1 MLLQDPMPEPA
12 EGTLSTTVMWRD
24 TMDESKSTTL
34 REQVL
39 ALRDYMDSR
48 ILGQQRL
55 LSRMLVALL
64 ADGHILVEGPPGLA
78 KTRAV
83 KTLASGLQGDFQRIQ
98 FTPDLLP
105 ADLTGTDVYRPH
117 DSRFSFQPGPLF
129 HHVIVADEIN
139 RAPAKV
145 QSALLESMEERQI
158 SVGKKTY
165 PLPGLYF
172 VMATQNPIEQ
182 EGTYP
187 LPESQLDRFLLKI
200 TIDYPEVERE
210 VDIMRQVRLEAQQ
223 KHATS
228 QETDSSSES
237 PRGLPPGL
245 PISQELLFAA
255 RAQILELFIAEP
267 VEQYIAQLVDASRHP
282 QSYSDE
288 LAGWIQYGASPRASL
303 AFDRCS
309 RSLAWLDGRDYV
321 SPEDV
326 QKLAHEILRHRIL
339 LTYQA
344 EADGV
349 TVDAVIDELLARV
362 PVT

>member
-1 MLLQDPMPEPA
+1 MPETETYTA
-12 EGTLSTTVMWRD
+12 RQQL
-24 TMDESKSTTL
+24 ESL
-34 REQVL
+34 LEF
-39 ALRDYMDSR
+39 MNSR

-55 LSRMLVALL
+55 VSRMLVALL

-83 KTLASGLQGDFQRIQ
+83 KTLASGIEGDFQRIQ

-105 ADLTGTDVYRPH
+105 ADLTGTDVYRPQ
-117 DSRFSFQPGPLF
+117 DSSFVFQQGPLF

-158 SVGKKTY
+158 TVGKNTY
-165 PLPGLYF
+165 PLPALYF

-187 LPESQLDRFLLKI
+187 LPEAQLDRFLLKI
-200 TIDYPEVERE
+200 TIDYPRVESEVE
-210 VDIMRQVRLEAQQ
+210 IMRQVRREAQRSERQ
-223 KHATS
+223 LPVPDSLPVAQQTIFDLR
-228 QETDSSSES
+228 QE
-237 PRGLPPGL
+237 
-245 PISQELLFAA
+245 
-255 RAQILELFIAEP
+255 ILDMYMSEP
-267 VEQYIAQLVDASRHP
+267 VEQYITQLVDASRNP
-282 QSYSDE
+282 QSYSAE
-288 LAGWIQYGASPRASL
+288 LASRIQYGASPRATL
-303 AFDRCS
+303 AFDRCT
-309 RSLAWLDGRDYV
+309 RALAWLEGRDYV

-344 EADGV
+344 EADGLSI
-349 TVDAVIDELLARV
+349 DQVIDDLLARV
-362 PVT
+362 PVC

>member
-1 MLLQDPMPEPA
+1 MPDSEA
-12 EGTLSTTVMWRD
+12 NA
-24 TMDESKSTTL
+24 L
-34 REQVL
+34 REQFLVL
-39 ALRDYMDSR
+39 REFMNSR

-55 LSRMLVALL
+55 VSRMLVALL
-64 ADGHILVEGPPGLA
+64 ADGHILVESPPGLA

-83 KTLASGLQGDFQRIQ
+83 KTLASGLEGNFQRIQ

-105 ADLTGTDVYRPH
+105 SDLTGTDVYRPH
-117 DSRFSFQPGPLF
+117 DSSFVFQQGPLF

-158 SVGKKTY
+158 TVGKKTY

-187 LPESQLDRFLLKI
+187 LPESQLDRFLLKVNV
-200 TIDYPEVERE
+200 DYPK
-210 VDIMRQVRLEAQQ
+210 VDSEIQIMRLVRDEAQLDEQ
-223 KHATS
+223 TPVIP
-228 QETDSSSES
+228 E
-237 PRGLPPGL
+237 GL
-245 PISQELLFAA
+245 PISQQTIFNA
-255 RAQILELFIAEP
+255 RQEILDLYVSEP
-267 VEQYIAQLVDASRHP
+267 VEQYIAQLVDASRYP
-282 QSYSDE
+282 EPYSTE
-288 LAGWIQYGASPRASL
+288 LASWIQYGASPRASL

-309 RSLAWLDGRDYV
+309 RVLAWLEGRDFV

-326 QKLAHEILRHRIL
+326 QQLAHEILRHRIL

-344 EADGV
+344 EADGIS
-349 TVDAVIDELLARV
+349 TDDVIHELLAKV
-362 PVT
+362 PVI

>member
-1 MLLQDPMPEPA
+1 
-12 EGTLSTTVMWRD
+12 
-24 TMDESKSTTL
+24 
-34 REQVL
+34 
-39 ALRDYMDSR
+39 
-48 ILGQQRL
+48 
-55 LSRMLVALL
+55 MLVALL

-83 KTLASGLQGDFQRIQ
+83 KTLASGVQGDFQRIQ

-105 ADLTGTDVYRPH
+105 SDLTGTDVYRPH
-117 DSRFSFQPGPLF
+117 DSSFSFQSGPLM

-145 QSALLESMEERQI
+145 QSALLEAMEERQI
-158 SVGKKTY
+158 TVGKNTY
-165 PLPGLYF
+165 PLPELYF

-200 TIDYPEVERE
+200 TIDYPAVDNEVE
-210 VDIMRQVRLEAQQ
+210 IMRQVRREAQQ
-223 KHATS
+223 ATQQTTQQS
-228 QETDSSSES
+228 WNMPPGDNLPMPQET
-237 PRGLPPGL
+237 
-245 PISQELLFAA
+245 IFAA
-255 RAQILELFIAEP
+255 RAQILELHMAES

-282 QSYSDE
+282 QPYSDR
-288 LAGWIQYGASPRASL
+288 LADWIEYGASPRASI

-309 RSLAWLDGRDYV
+309 RALAWLDGRDYV

-326 QKLAHEILRHRIL
+326 QQLAHEILRHRIL

-349 TVDAVIDELLARV
+349 SVDSVVDELLAKV
-362 PVT
+362 PVA

>member
-1 MLLQDPMPEPA
+1 MPDSE
-12 EGTLSTTVMWRD
+12 VN
-24 TMDESKSTTL
+24 
-34 REQVL
+34 
-39 ALRDYMDSR
+39 ALRDQILVLREYMNSL

-55 LSRMLVALL
+55 VSRMLVSLL

-83 KTLASGLQGDFQRIQ
+83 KTLASGLEGDFQRIQ

-105 ADLTGTDVYRPH
+105 SDLTGTDVYRPH
-117 DSRFSFQPGPLF
+117 DSSFAFQQGPLF

-158 SVGKKTY
+158 TVGKMTY
-165 PLPGLYF
+165 PLAGLYF

-187 LPESQLDRFLLKI
+187 LPESQLDRFLLKVI
-200 TIDYPEVERE
+200 IDYPEVDSEIR
-210 VDIMRQVRLEAQQ
+210 IMHQVRREAQQ
-223 KHATS
+223 DE
-228 QETDSSSES
+228 Q
-237 PRGLPPGL
+237 GIILPQGL
-245 PISQELLFAA
+245 PISQQTIFDA
-255 RAQILELFIAEP
+255 RRQILDLYMSDP
-267 VEQYIAQLVDASRHP
+267 VEQYIAQLVDATRNPEPYSSR
-282 QSYSDE
+282 

-303 AFDRCS
+303 AFDRCC
-309 RSLAWLDGRDYV
+309 RVLAWLDARDFV

-326 QKLAHEILRHRIL
+326 QQLAHEVLRHRIL

-349 TVDAVIDELLARV
+349 SVNDVIDELVAKV
-362 PVT
+362 PVS

>member
-1 MLLQDPMPEPA
+1 M
-12 EGTLSTTVMWRD
+12 S
-24 TMDESKSTTL
+24 ESNPTQI
-34 REQVL
+34 REQIL
-39 ALRDYMDSR
+39 ALRNYMESR

-117 DSRFSFQPGPLF
+117 DSSFSFQPGPLF

-158 SVGKKTY
+158 SVGKNTY

-200 TIDYPEVERE
+200 TIDYPEVDRE
-210 VDIMRQVRLEAQQ
+210 VDIMRQVRLETIQDSL
-223 KHATS
+223 ATS
-228 QETDSSSES
+228 LTPE
-237 PRGLPPGL
+237 LPPDL

-255 RAQILELFIAEP
+255 RVQILDLFVAEP
-267 VEQYIAQLVDASRHP
+267 VEQYIAHLVDASRHP
-282 QSYSDE
+282 RPYSDE

-309 RSLAWLDGRDYV
+309 RSLAWLEGRDYV

-349 TVDAVIDELLARV
+349 TVDTVVDELLARV

>member
-1 MLLQDPMPEPA
+1 MPES
-12 EGTLSTTVMWRD
+12 LSMQAR
-24 TMDESKSTTL
+24 ES
-34 REQVL
+34 VL
-39 ALRDYMDSR
+39 ALRDFMNSR

-55 LSRMLVALL
+55 CNRMLIALL

-83 KTLASGLQGDFQRIQ
+83 KTLASGVQGDFKRIQ

-117 DSRFSFQPGPLF
+117 DSSFSFQHGPLM

-145 QSALLESMEERQI
+145 QSALLEAMEERQI
-158 SVGKKTY
+158 TVGNNTY
-165 PLPGLYF
+165 PLPGFYF

-200 TIDYPEVERE
+200 TIDYPAVESEVE
-210 VDIMRQVRLEAQQ
+210 IMRQVRNEARQAAELPAEL
-223 KHATS
+223 ATGEVAQASLAQSDNLPMS
-228 QETDSSSES
+228 QAM
-237 PRGLPPGL
+237 
-245 PISQELLFAA
+245 LFAA
-255 RAQILELFIAEP
+255 RAQVLQLHIAEP
-267 VEQYIAQLVDASRHP
+267 VEQYIAQLVNASRNP
-282 QSYSDE
+282 RLYSQQ
-288 LAGWIQYGASPRASL
+288 LADWIEYGASPRASL
-303 AFDRCS
+303 AFDRCA
-309 RSLAWLDGRDYV
+309 RALAWLEGRDYV

-326 QKLAHEILRHRIL
+326 QQLAHEVLRHRIL

-349 TVDAVIDELLARV
+349 SIDAVIDELLAKV
-362 PVT
+362 PVA

>member
-1 MLLQDPMPEPA
+1 MPDSEA
-12 EGTLSTTVMWRD
+12 NALRAQFLV
-24 TMDESKSTTL
+24 L
-34 REQVL
+34 REF
-39 ALRDYMDSR
+39 MNSR

-55 LSRMLVALL
+55 VSRMLVALL
-64 ADGHILVEGPPGLA
+64 ADGHILVESPPGLA

-83 KTLASGLQGDFQRIQ
+83 KTLASGLEGDFQRIQ

-105 ADLTGTDVYRPH
+105 SDLTGTDVYRPH
-117 DSRFSFQPGPLF
+117 DSSFVFQPGPLF

-158 SVGKKTY
+158 TVGKMTY

-187 LPESQLDRFLLKI
+187 LPESQLDRFLLKVN
-200 TIDYPEVERE
+200 IDYPK
-210 VDIMRQVRLEAQQ
+210 VDSEIQIMRLVRHEAQLDEQ
-223 KHATS
+223 TLGIP
-228 QETDSSSES
+228 E
-237 PRGLPPGL
+237 GL
-245 PISQELLFAA
+245 PIPQQTIFDARQE
-255 RAQILELFIAEP
+255 ILDLYVSEP
-267 VEQYIAQLVDASRHP
+267 VEQYIAQLVDASRYP
-282 QSYSDE
+282 EPYSTE
-288 LAGWIQYGASPRASL
+288 LASWIQYGASPRASL

-309 RSLAWLDGRDYV
+309 RVLAWLEGRDFV

-326 QKLAHEILRHRIL
+326 QQLAHEILRHRIL

-344 EADGV
+344 EADGIS
-349 TVDAVIDELLARV
+349 ANEVIDELLANV
-362 PVT
+362 PVI

>member
-1 MLLQDPMPEPA
+1 MSESATSNPRQQIASLLEFMN
-12 EGTLSTTVMWRD
+12 
-24 TMDESKSTTL
+24 
-34 REQVL
+34 
-39 ALRDYMDSR
+39 SR

-55 LSRMLVALL
+55 TSRMLVALL

-83 KTLASGLQGDFQRIQ
+83 KTLASGIEGDFQRIQ

-105 ADLTGTDVYRPH
+105 ADLTGTEVYHPQ
-117 DSRFSFQPGPLF
+117 DSSFGFQQGPLF

-145 QSALLESMEERQI
+145 QSALLEAMEERQVT
-158 SVGKKTY
+158 VGKKTY

-187 LPESQLDRFLLKI
+187 LPESQLDRFLLKVL
-200 TIDYPEVERE
+200 IDYPRVESEVA
-210 VDIMRQVRLEAQQ
+210 IMQQVRREA
-223 KHATS
+223 
-228 QETDSSSES
+228 SED
-237 PRGLPPGL
+237 PGALALPAGL
-245 PISQELLFAA
+245 PISQSALFEL
-255 RAQILELFIAEP
+255 RRRILDLHMSEP
-267 VEQYIAQLVDASRHP
+267 VEQYIAQLVVASRNP
-282 QSYSDE
+282 GVYSAE
-288 LAGWIQYGASPRASL
+288 LAGLIQYGASPRATL

-309 RSLAWLDGRDYV
+309 RALAWLEGRDYV

-326 QKLAHEILRHRIL
+326 QQLAHEVMRHRIL

-349 TVDAVIDELLARV
+349 GVDSVIDELLSRV
-362 PVT
+362 PV

>member
-1 MLLQDPMPEPA
+1 MPDSRTSASRNQLLSLLEF
-12 EGTLSTTVMWRD
+12 
-24 TMDESKSTTL
+24 
-34 REQVL
+34 
-39 ALRDYMDSR
+39 MDSR

-55 LSRMLVALL
+55 TSRMLVALL

-83 KTLASGLQGDFQRIQ
+83 KTLASGIEGDFQRIQ

-105 ADLTGTDVYRPH
+105 ADLTGTDVYHPH
-117 DSRFSFQPGPLF
+117 DSSFSFQQGPLF

-145 QSALLESMEERQI
+145 QSALLEAMEERQVT
-158 SVGKKTY
+158 VGKNTY

-200 TIDYPEVERE
+200 EIDYPR
-210 VDIMRQVRLEAQQ
+210 VDSEIAIMQRVRREAQREE
-223 KHATS
+223 AVLAIPDNLPVS
-228 QETDSSSES
+228 QQT
-237 PRGLPPGL
+237 LF
-245 PISQELLFAA
+245 EL
-255 RAQILELFIAEP
+255 RQQVLEMYVSEP
-267 VEQYIAQLVDASRHP
+267 VERYIAQLVVASRDP
-282 QSYSDE
+282 GTYSE
-288 LAGWIQYGASPRASL
+288 KLARLIQYGASPRATL

-309 RSLAWLDGRDYV
+309 RALAWMAGRDYV

-326 QKLAHEILRHRIL
+326 QQLAHEILRHRIL

-344 EADGV
+344 EADGIS
-349 TVDAVIDELLARV
+349 VDRVIDELLALV
-362 PVT
+362 PAC